1 MASTLETSKNTR
13 QGSETSLASN
23 TRTPKSRLELLKS
36 VSTESTQTTKEEKN
50 KGGLLGGIGYAG
62 EKLGL
67 GIVQGVEGIF
77 DYVGAGILD
86 LFGADDAAE
95 DVLENDWLNYSHAD
109 EWFNPGEGWKVAGD
123 VAGGIGTSIPGLAA
137 GVVAGVAT
145 GGASLVPTIAGLA
158 TSGLSAAGTSTK
170 EAFQESGELGLKE
183 FGYGAIMGGVEAGTE
198 FLSGKIGAGI
208 LKNADDIAAA
218 FGKTASKTAKAVSAK
233 TIAAS
238 LGKEF
243 ASEAFEEGF
252 AEFVSPYAKRL
263 TYDPNAKN
271 ATIEEISYAALVGG
285 LSGIVMG
292 GGTTTITQTT
302 NLARG
307 SKAVDAGRVT
317 SIMDTAKAFS
327 DYEGTSP
334 TKLSSME
341 AIRDLYTRLDAQGVR
356 ESTKL
361 TVNQRRA
368 IGELQSLTTS
378 AVFEPAMQK
387 SAISAIE
394 GADVI
399 AQKLNADGQIKIVDG
414 KMQAV
419 TAESLAEL
427 QKQGIEVRD
436 ITADDIRGGVDVKDG
451 KSVAKA
457 MKENDL
463 LRYIAASDVAGR
475 FMMTAKEVETAARA
489 GTKIRSQADLNNY
502 IEKATPEMKA
512 ALGAELGIADNEWDT
527 LKLQR
532 FNEAAAAYRE
542 SGKLDAKRAEM
553 KAKTAEALEKNPNAV
568 KSIPM
573 SEAQKAV
580 YDGIDRHDI
589 TAQTEKASEEAKRKS
604 MDAIGENAEATTVRT
619 KVAEVKERIEAKKI
633 DEYLRENVE
642 GYASMG
648 EANKSM
654 IRQVVREGRAS
665 GISDADILSYA
676 KVAEHTGLNV
686 EFDASLKEGE
696 AGYYDPKGNKIVVNP
711 KTTKKQELILIHEL
725 DHALR
730 KFVAGDEVHTIVYKN
745 ADKKLSQKTR
755 DMIEQEYSDQDTD
768 VSREELFADESSAYY
783 SEAILGGKV
792 TVDMLLGKETT
803 LKQKI
808 LSFFAEA
815 ARAYS
820 GDAALA
826 KEARAHYR
834 RFKKLFDSFAERNK
848 GRNAMTATEARGKV
862 NGSRFSLEFAPE
874 IANNQREFLA
884 AETRRRNIKKQ
895 QITLTEQELETA
907 IAQTAEMVEAM
918 SDKKDILPRDK
929 VGKTLVK
936 NGSYDVSV
944 ENTTICVRTLSY
956 NSFVDMVS
964 EKIGR
969 PLSQMESFLV
979 SQKLYDI
986 AKEPQCLYCYVSLD
1000 RKAYNDMLL
1009 RYVEQRDAAIKAYV
1023 DAGKPKL
1030 TKESPLYKD
1039 FLKGRK
1045 STDNMWDR
1053 YSGWIKQYNDG
1064 VHILTAEDI
1073 ATEAKRS
1080 SLFNSKDASQS
1091 SQVKDML
1098 KYAQSASWAKKQ
1110 TDYVAYY
1117 DDILK
1122 LSDKVIKDLNKHYGL
1137 RWYSFSDYS
1146 GAFIVENMQQITD
1159 AAIRGLKGLAYT
1171 KDTDFARIFAPTGMN
1186 INISVY
1192 AMKDGKGGYVI
1203 DEKQSANLKE
1213 AIDLRKKYPN
1223 VGIVA
1228 VATDQQGVEWAL
1240 AQEWSDVVIP
1250 FHTVR
1255 TGAQVAEFYDWT
1267 VFNEEQNDSVKDE
1280 NLWNAYVDSVT
1291 NGNEKARKKV
1301 SKMVYPSE
1309 HQNNRETYLRIVQER
1324 GLKPRFSSFVEN
1336 PNYMKLV
1343 NETRQSESATQPL
1356 KPTYDL
1362 AAAKESFG
1370 KFVDKGGYFEGWY
1383 NDGIDVDG
1391 EAELVAQD
1399 IREGKKANEVE
1410 YGRQDRNGNA
1420 IPTPEDIMASRKK
1433 SRSHGAMVD
1442 KSVRLA
1448 TDYEASLKQLEEGTF
1463 DAKSNTHIKV
1473 LDHTPKI
1480 FIDKANA
1487 ADREVIMSWDI
1498 ALLAMKRR
1506 EEADGMYRGI
1516 SNEYDDALNEGN
1528 YHGLGVNA
1536 MNELPKSLENPLYI
1550 VRQPNGRICAVTEML
1565 YRSKRPIFAV
1575 IELEAYKNITQN
1587 GKSEENTYNLI
1598 VTVSNGQPRYFKN
1611 NVFNGEIVYNKNNED
1626 PAHFI
1631 SRLQSLKQLT
1641 SKNDL
1646 AGSSD
1651 PSIPQSAEKSTP
1663 SAKKVS
1669 ESARKSTE
1677 FEADLE
1683 AARGSIVMDLSSY
1696 KPKGRKETIEYGKA
1710 VGDDAYTR
1718 FQIQATN
1725 QQAGLEKELKRLGV
1739 KNGEALVQ
1747 SARSASNAAAT
1758 MIGDAQM
1765 RIGDGS
1771 YEVQGEGLEKIYHP
1785 ILNGEAIES
1794 ELKGL
1799 SKKEREARLEE
1810 YSSDFFAY
1818 LFHMHNADRMSLEQ
1832 RSIEENNERIKTL
1845 EKKVKKRVEVE
1856 AKIKAKGEDSDIKT
1870 LRIEKAKLDREIK
1883 TLMEEVAEFVPAENK
1898 PVLGHAVDEDGNT
1911 VLTTAEGEAIPY
1923 TAEESK
1929 AIAEEILKLH
1939 PEFKEAAEKVWA
1951 YNKNLNQYRVDA
1963 GLISQESFD
1972 RMQELYPHYVPT
1984 YREGSRTGIA
1994 AMSGKY
2000 ALKVKATVKSAK
2012 GGLRPLCRP
2021 DVIMARQTEETIKA
2035 GRVNQLAR
2043 TYYDAAE
2050 PETQKG
2056 VNAIRVI
2063 SRVDAKADETID
2075 FDPTT
2080 IAPKNNRVT
2089 FYKNGEKI
2097 EMEVDKNVFDG
2108 FDAFNSQT
2116 DMGGIITGAFGKVMN
2131 LYKRLITSYSPIFT
2145 IRNAIRDL
2153 QDAGINTKYGK
2164 TFLRNYKRAM
2174 KEIRSN
2180 GKYWQMYRAA
2190 GGLSSSL
2197 FDFERGFGGSTN
2209 SWGLTKAEGTPWQ
2222 KLGTTIENANVF
2234 IEQLPRLAEFI
2245 SSMEAKNS
2253 IEQAILDAADVTTNF
2268 GRSGK
2273 MARWLNRNFIPF
2285 LNPSI
2290 QGFSKLVRNV
2300 TDRKTAKELVAF
2312 LLKAALLGFAPQIIN
2327 QLFLGDDDE
2336 YEKLRDSDKEN
2347 NYIIRIPGREE
2358 FIKIPKGRVVA
2369 AMSGIVNRTSNTL
2382 QGKEDAWEG
2391 YLDSVLQNITPVDS
2405 ASRDILSPFRDVK
2418 ANKTWYGTEIEGR
2431 QFENVPVEERTDE
2444 GTSWIA
2450 EVLAQLPTSKAAELS
2465 PKKIHYLIDQ
2475 YTGII
2480 GDVVLPATSKKAQK
2494 DMLSGAFVIDPV
2506 VSNDLSNRFYNQYD
2520 KAVQTK
2526 NSTKSTEEELEIA
2539 SFRYKYLGKI
2549 KDTVSDMQKAKRE
2562 IQASDLKAT
2571 EKLKQTREIQA
2582 AINLLYEEAL
2592 TDIDKLTELYN
2603 GTYYLGAAD
2612 IYSTYVASGI
2622 TDEQYASLRYA
2633 ETIRS
2638 YYGAETAL
2646 SQYNSAVYDKAT
2658 LFNKAGLDYDTY
2670 YEYYFSTRGIESD
2683 VDKKGEVVTGSKKKK
2698 TLAAIKSLGVSQ
2710 TERLLLTA
2718 AAGYSLTESEKKR
2731 LISYINKLAVTKDE
2745 KIAIAEACGFT
2756 VKNGRISLK

>member
-1 MASTLETSKNTR
+1 MTSTNKSAVERLRAMDTQNKKV
-13 QGSETSLASN
+13 QGSETGSASSAV
-23 TRTPKSRLELLKS
+23 TRLRAMENQSNLP
-36 VSTESTQTTKEEKN
+36 STSDEEKN
-50 KGGLLGGIGYAG
+50 KGGVLGGIGYVG
-62 EKLGL
+62 EKIGL

-77 DYVGAGILD
+77 DYVGAGVLD

-95 DVLENDWLNYSHAD
+95 DVLENDWVDYSHAD

-123 VAGGIGTSIPGLAA
+123 VAGGIGTSVPGLAA
-137 GVVAGVAT
+137 GTIAAVAT

-170 EAFQESGELGLKE
+170 EAYQETGELGLKE

-198 FLSGKIGAGI
+198 LLSGKLGAGI
-208 LKNADDIAAA
+208 LKNADDLAAA
-218 FGKTASKTAKAVSAK
+218 LGKTASKTAKAVSAK

-252 AEFVSPYAKRL
+252 AELVSPYAKRL
-263 TYDPNAKN
+263 TYDPNAQN
-271 ATIEEISYAALVGG
+271 ATIEEIGYAALVGG
-285 LSGIVMG
+285 LSGMVMG
-292 GGTTTITQTT
+292 GGTTTITQGT

-341 AIRDLYTRLDAQGVR
+341 AIHDLYTRLEAQGVR

-419 TAESLAEL
+419 TAESLEEL

-436 ITADDIRGGVDVKDG
+436 ITAEDIRGGVDVKDG
-451 KSVAKA
+451 KSISKA

-489 GTKIRSQADLNNY
+489 GTKIRSQAELNNY
-502 IEKATPEMKA
+502 IEKATPEQRA
-512 ALGAELGIADNEWDT
+512 ALGAELGIAENEWDT

-553 KAKTAEALEKNPNAV
+553 KA
-568 KSIPM
+568 
-573 SEAQKAV
+573 
-580 YDGIDRHDI
+580 
-589 TAQTEKASEEAKRKS
+589 
-604 MDAIGENAEATTVRT
+604 NAEKKKA
-619 KVAEVKERIEAKKI
+619 AERINALKQKVETNKI
-633 DEYLRENVE
+633 DEYLRENVD

-654 IRQVVREGRAS
+654 IRQIVREGRAS

-711 KTTKKQELILIHEL
+711 KTAKKQELILIHEL

-730 KFVAGDEVHTIVYKN
+730 KFVASDKVHTIAYKN
-745 ADKKLSQKTR
+745 ADKRLSQKTR
-755 DMIEQEYSDQDTD
+755 DMIEREYSDQDAD
-768 VSREELFADESSAYY
+768 VSREELFADEASAYY

-808 LSFFAEA
+808 LSFFTSA

-834 RFKKLFDSFAERNK
+834 RFKKLFDSFAERNQY
-848 GRNAMTATEARGKV
+848 RNAEM
-862 NGSRFSLEFAPE
+862 
-874 IANNQREFLA
+874 AN
-884 AETRRRNIKKQ
+884 
-895 QITLTEQELETA
+895 
-907 IAQTAEMVEAM
+907 
-918 SDKKDILPRDK
+918 
-929 VGKTLVK
+929 
-936 NGSYDVSV
+936 
-944 ENTTICVRTLSY
+944 
-956 NSFVDMVS
+956 
-964 EKIGR
+964 
-969 PLSQMESFLV
+969 
-979 SQKLYDI
+979 
-986 AKEPQCLYCYVSLD
+986 
-1000 RKAYNDMLL
+1000 
-1009 RYVEQRDAAIKAYV
+1009 
-1023 DAGKPKL
+1023 
-1030 TKESPLYKD
+1030 
-1039 FLKGRK
+1039 
-1045 STDNMWDR
+1045 
-1053 YSGWIKQYNDG
+1053 
-1064 VHILTAEDI
+1064 
-1073 ATEAKRS
+1073 
-1080 SLFNSKDASQS
+1080 
-1091 SQVKDML
+1091 
-1098 KYAQSASWAKKQ
+1098 
-1110 TDYVAYY
+1110 
-1117 DDILK
+1117 
-1122 LSDKVIKDLNKHYGL
+1122 
-1137 RWYSFSDYS
+1137 
-1146 GAFIVENMQQITD
+1146 
-1159 AAIRGLKGLAYT
+1159 
-1171 KDTDFARIFAPTGMN
+1171 
-1186 INISVY
+1186 
-1192 AMKDGKGGYVI
+1192 
-1203 DEKQSANLKE
+1203 
-1213 AIDLRKKYPN
+1213 
-1223 VGIVA
+1223 
-1228 VATDQQGVEWAL
+1228 
-1240 AQEWSDVVIP
+1240 
-1250 FHTVR
+1250 
-1255 TGAQVAEFYDWT
+1255 
-1267 VFNEEQNDSVKDE
+1267 
-1280 NLWNAYVDSVT
+1280 
-1291 NGNEKARKKV
+1291 
-1301 SKMVYPSE
+1301 
-1309 HQNNRETYLRIVQER
+1309 
-1324 GLKPRFSSFVEN
+1324 
-1336 PNYMKLV
+1336 
-1343 NETRQSESATQPL
+1343 
-1356 KPTYDL
+1356 
-1362 AAAKESFG
+1362 
-1370 KFVDKGGYFEGWY
+1370 
-1383 NDGIDVDG
+1383 
-1391 EAELVAQD
+1391 
-1399 IREGKKANEVE
+1399 
-1410 YGRQDRNGNA
+1410 
-1420 IPTPEDIMASRKK
+1420 
-1433 SRSHGAMVD
+1433 SRSHGATVD
-1442 KSVRLA
+1442 KSARSSMETTSETYKKRIETWDQKTEGFSFVLGDTSRVIANIEIDGKKIGNKQIRLDA
-1448 TDYEASLKQLEEGTF
+1448 TKVKSILKGHQEM
-1463 DAKSNTHIKV
+1463 DI
-1473 LDHTPKI
+1473 
-1480 FIDKANA
+1480 
-1487 ADREVIMSWDI
+1487 EVI
-1498 ALLAMKRR
+1498 
-1506 EEADGMYRGI
+1506 
-1516 SNEYDDALNEGN
+1516 
-1528 YHGLGVNA
+1528 
-1536 MNELPKSLENPLYI
+1536 KSLPQITNDPILVLESKTKK
-1550 VRQPNGRICAVTEML
+1550 GRIVLFGEVIAKNGKPVML
-1565 YRSKRPIFAV
+1565 A
-1575 IELEAYKNITQN
+1575 IELNPTTRSGKTTYLDIVKVASAYTRRNTQN
-1587 GKSEENTYNLI
+1587 LI
-1598 VTVSNGQPRYFKN
+1598 DSSVIKYVDKN
-1611 NVFNGEIVYNKNNED
+1611 KDRVDNWLKVN
-1626 PAHFI
+1626 
-1631 SRLQSLKQLT
+1631 RLQLPLPNSQNPSVNT
-1641 SKNDL
+1641 
-1646 AGSSD
+1646 
-1651 PSIPQSAEKSTP
+1651 SIPQSAEKSTP

-1669 ESARKSTE
+1669 ESARKSTSHEATLDSDYLDAVNRGDMETAQRMVDEAAKKAGYDKLFYHGSKKGGGFTKFRDWQYFTENKQYAERYTDRDKKGSLYTTYVKLENPFDTRKAKDRRLFNEIRQEYGLSDIQASGLPDWTDGYDISDYIDENDLSYDGIVLDEGGDLVNGKPVSRGESYVVRKSAQIKSADPVTYDDNGNVIPLSERFNSKNSDIRYSTE

-1696 KPKGRKETIEYGKA
+1696 KPRGRKETIEYGKA

-1758 MIGDAQM
+1758 MIGDEQL

-1771 YEVQGEGLEKIYHP
+1771 YKEQGEGLEKIYHS

-1794 ELKGL
+1794 QLKGL
-1799 SKKEREARLEE
+1799 SKQEREAKLEA

-1832 RSIEENNERIKTL
+1832 RSIEENDERIKTL
-1845 EKKVKKRVEVE
+1845 EKKVKRRVEVE

-1898 PVLGHAVDEDGNT
+1898 PVIGHAVDEDGRT
-1911 VLTTAEGEAIPY
+1911 VITTAEGEAIPY
-1923 TAEESK
+1923 TANESK
-1929 AIAEEILKLH
+1929 VIAEEILKLH
-1939 PEFKEAAEKVWA
+1939 PEFKESAEKVWA
-1951 YNKNLNQYRVDA
+1951 YNKNLNQYRVDT

-1972 RMQELYPHYVPT
+1972 RMQALYPHYVPT

-2043 TYYDAAE
+2043 TYYDAAGDSV
-2050 PETQKG
+2050 TT
-2056 VNAIRVI
+2056 I
-2063 SRVDAKADETID
+2063 SKVDAKPDETVD

-2089 FYKNGEKI
+2089 FYKDGEKI
-2097 EMEVDKNVFDG
+2097 EIEVDKNVFDG
-2108 FDAFNSQT
+2108 FDAFNSQS
-2116 DMGGIITGAFGKVMN
+2116 DVGGIISGTFGKVMD

-2164 TFLRNYKRAM
+2164 TFIKNYGRAIS
-2174 KEIRSN
+2174 EIKNN
-2180 GKYWQMYRAA
+2180 GKYWKMYRAA

-2197 FDFERGFGGSTN
+2197 FDYEKGFGGSTN
-2209 SWGLTKAEGTPWQ
+2209 SWGLTKAEGNPLQ

-2253 IEQAILDAADVTTNF
+2253 IEQAILDSADVTTNF

-2273 MARWLNRNFIPF
+2273 FAKWLNRNFIPF

-2290 QGFSKLVRNV
+2290 QGFSKLIRNV

-2312 LLKAALLGFAPQIIN
+2312 LIKAALLGFAPQIIN
-2327 QLFLGDDDE
+2327 QLFLKDDEE

-2347 NYIIRIPGREE
+2347 NYIIRFGDQ
-2358 FIKIPKGRVVA
+2358 FVKIPKGRVVA
-2369 AMSGIVNRTSNTL
+2369 AMSGIINRTANTVN
-2382 QGKEDAWEG
+2382 GKEDAWEG
-2391 YLDSVLQNITPVDS
+2391 YLDSVLQNLTPVDS

-2431 QFENVPVEERTDE
+2431 QFENVPIEERTDE

-2450 EVLAQLPTSKAAELS
+2450 EVLAQLPTSKAMELS

-2480 GDVVLPATSKKAQK
+2480 GDMVLPATSKKAQK
-2494 DMLSGAFVIDPV
+2494 DMFSGAFVIDPV
-2506 VSNDLSNRFYNQYD
+2506 TSNDLSNRFYKQYD

-2526 NSTKSTEEELEIA
+2526 NSTKSSEEDIEIA

-2549 KDTVSDMQKAKRE
+2549 KDTVSEMQKAKRE
-2562 IQASDLKAT
+2562 VQASDLKAT

-2582 AINLLYEEAL
+2582 AINVLYEEAL
-2592 TDIDKLTELYN
+2592 ADIDKLTEIYN

-2612 IYSTYVASGI
+2612 IYSNYVASGI
-2622 TDEQYASLRYA
+2622 NDEQYASLRYA

-2638 YYGAETAL
+2638 YYGAETAF
-2646 SQYNSAVYDKAT
+2646 SQYNSAVYEKASV
-2658 LFNKAGLDYDTY
+2658 FNKAGIDWDTY
-2670 YEYYFSTRGIESD
+2670 YEYYFTTRGIESD
-2683 VDKKGEVVTGSKKKK
+2683 VDKNGNTVAGSKRKKIEK
-2698 TLAAIKSLGVSQ
+2698 AIKSLGVSQ

-2718 AAGYSLTESEKKR
+2718 AAGYSLTETEKKR

>member
-1 MASTLETSKNTR
+1 MTPTNKSAVERLRAMDTQNKKV
-13 QGSETSLASN
+13 QGSETGSASSAVARLRAMGN
-23 TRTPKSRLELLKS
+23 VQSKPITPEAQRYASE
-36 VSTESTQTTKEEKN
+36 EEKN
-50 KGGLLGGIGYAG
+50 KGGVLGGIGYVG
-62 EKLGL
+62 EKVGL
-67 GIVQGVEGIF
+67 GILQGVEGIF
-77 DYVGAGILD
+77 DYVGAGVLD
-86 LFGADDAAE
+86 LFSADDAAE

-109 EWFNPGEGWKVAGD
+109 EWFNPDEGWKVAGD
-123 VAGGIGTSIPGLAA
+123 VGGGIGTSIPGLAS
-137 GVVAGVAT
+137 GVVAGIAT

-198 FLSGKIGAGI
+198 LLSGKIGAGI

-218 FGKTASKTAKAVSAK
+218 FGKTVSKTAKAVSAK
-233 TIAAS
+233 TLAWDMTR
-238 LGKEF
+238 EF

-252 AEFVSPYAKRL
+252 SEWISPYAKRL
-263 TYDPNAKN
+263 TYDPNAQN

-307 SKAVDAGRVT
+307 SKAVDTGRVT

-327 DYEGTSP
+327 DYEGAHP

-341 AIRDLYTRLDAQGVR
+341 AIHDLYTRLESQGVR

-399 AQKLNADGQIKIVDG
+399 AQKLNAEGNIKIVDG

-427 QKQGIEVRD
+427 QKQGVEVRD
-436 ITADDIRGGVDVKDG
+436 ITADDIRGNADIKDG
-451 KSVAKA
+451 KSISKA

-512 ALGAELGIADNEWDT
+512 ALGTELGIAENEWDT

-532 FNEAAAAYRE
+532 FNEAAAAYHE
-542 SGKLDAKRAEM
+542 SGKLDAKRSEIKANEEKKKAAERIN
-553 KAKTAEALEKNPNAV
+553 ALK
-568 KSIPM
+568 
-573 SEAQKAV
+573 QKAE
-580 YDGIDRHDI
+580 
-589 TAQTEKASEEAKRKS
+589 T
-604 MDAIGENAEATTVRT
+604 N
-619 KVAEVKERIEAKKI
+619 KI
-633 DEYLRENVE
+633 DEYLRENIE

-676 KVAEHTGLNV
+676 RVAEHTGLNV
-686 EFDASLKEGE
+686 EFDASIKDGE

-711 KTTKKQELILIHEL
+711 KTTKKHELLLIHEL

-730 KFVAGDEVHTIVYKN
+730 KFVAGDKVHTIAYKN
-745 ADKKLSQKTR
+745 ADKRLSQKTR
-755 DMIEQEYSDQDTD
+755 DMIEQEYSDQDAD
-768 VSREELFADESSAYY
+768 VSREELFADEASAYY

-808 LSFFAEA
+808 LSFFTSA

-862 NGSRFSLEFAPE
+862 NDSRFSLEFAPE

-895 QITLTEQELETA
+895 QITLTEQELEAA

-1009 RYVEQRDAAIKAYV
+1009 RYIEQRDAAIKAYI

-1030 TKESPLYKD
+1030 TKESSLYKD
-1039 FLKGRK
+1039 FLDGRK
-1045 STDNMWDR
+1045 PTDNMWDR

-1080 SLFNSKDASQS
+1080 ALFNSKDASQS
-1091 SQVKDML
+1091 SQAKDML

-1213 AIDLRKKYPN
+1213 AIELRKKYPN

-1309 HQNNRETYLRIVQER
+1309 HQNNRETYLRIVEER
-1324 GLKPRFSSFVEN
+1324 GLKPRFSLFLDN

-1343 NETRQSESATQPL
+1343 NETRQSESQTKPL
-1356 KPTYDL
+1356 KPDFAL
-1362 AAAKESFG
+1362 DAAKESFG
-1370 KFVDKGGYFEGWY
+1370 RFVDKGGYYEGWY

-1391 EAELVAQD
+1391 EAEIVAQD
-1399 IREGKKANEVE
+1399 IREGKKANEVD

-1420 IPTPEDIMASRKK
+1420 TPIPEELMASRKK
-1433 SRSHGAMVD
+1433 SRSHGATVD
-1442 KSVRLA
+1442 KSVRRSAEITA
-1448 TDYEASLKQLEEGTF
+1448 TLVQNDSMKKTFAEQVDDVLNGVHNPKLDIYIAQTPDVLVGLNFASKPLLMRNSKIKEILEKHPEMSIDLIKKIPDIIKDPILILKS
-1463 DAKSNTHIKV
+1463 KTH
-1473 LDHTPKI
+1473 PK
-1480 FIDKANA
+1480 
-1487 ADREVIMSWDI
+1487 ESVVIISDI
-1498 ALLAMKRR
+1498 ITSKG
-1506 EEADGMYRGI
+1506 EI
-1516 SNEYDDALNEGN
+1516 IIPIWVNQEGN
-1528 YHGLGVNA
+1528 YIDVELGEVIDKTNFVA
-1536 MNELPKSLENPLYI
+1536 SAYGRDLKTLLEYANENNGFLYENPNKKG
-1550 VRQPNGRICAVTEML
+1550 VRKLLA
-1565 YRSKRPIFAV
+1565 RSGLQLSTPLKISS
-1575 IELEAYKNITQN
+1575 
-1587 GKSEENTYNLI
+1587 SEI
-1598 VTVSNGQPRYFKN
+1598 
-1611 NVFNGEIVYNKNNED
+1611 
-1626 PAHFI
+1626 
-1631 SRLQSLKQLT
+1631 
-1641 SKNDL
+1641 
-1646 AGSSD
+1646 
-1651 PSIPQSAEKSTP
+1651 SIPQSAEKSTD

-1758 MIGDAQM
+1758 MIGDEQL

-1771 YEVQGEGLEKIYHP
+1771 YKEQGEGLEKIYHS

-1794 ELKGL
+1794 QLKGL
-1799 SKKEREARLEE
+1799 SKQEREAKLEA

-1845 EKKVKKRVEVE
+1845 EKKVKRRVEVE

-1898 PVLGHAVDEDGNT
+1898 PVIGHAVDEDGRT
-1911 VLTTAEGEAIPY
+1911 VITTAEGEAIPY
-1923 TAEESK
+1923 TANESK
-1929 AIAEEILKLH
+1929 VIAEEILKLH
-1939 PEFKEAAEKVWA
+1939 PEFKESAEKVWA
-1951 YNKNLNQYRVDA
+1951 YNKNLNQYRVDT

-1972 RMQELYPHYVPT
+1972 RMQALYPHYVPT

-2043 TYYDAAE
+2043 TYYDAAGDSV
-2050 PETQKG
+2050 TT
-2056 VNAIRVI
+2056 I
-2063 SRVDAKADETID
+2063 SKVDAKPDETVD

-2089 FYKNGEKI
+2089 FYKDGEKI
-2097 EMEVDKNVFDG
+2097 EIEVDKNVFDG

-2116 DMGGIITGAFGKVMN
+2116 DMGDIITGTLGKVMD

-2164 TFLRNYKRAM
+2164 TFIKNYGRAIS
-2174 KEIRSN
+2174 EIKNN
-2180 GKYWQMYRAA
+2180 GKYWKMYRAA

-2197 FDFERGFGGSTN
+2197 FDFEKGFGGSTN
-2209 SWGLTKAEGTPWQ
+2209 SWGLTKAEGNPLQ

-2273 MARWLNRNFIPF
+2273 FARWLNRIAIPF

-2312 LLKAALLGFAPQIIN
+2312 LLKAALLGFTPQIIN
-2327 QLFLGDDDE
+2327 QLLLGEDDE

-2347 NYIIRIPGREE
+2347 NYIFRIPGREE

-2369 AMSGIVNRTSNTL
+2369 AMSGIVNRTANTL
-2382 QGKEDAWEG
+2382 QGKEDAWDG

-2431 QFENVPVEERTDE
+2431 QFENVPIEERTDE

-2450 EVLAQLPTSKAAELS
+2450 EMLAQLPTSKAAELS

-2480 GDVVLPATSKKAQK
+2480 GDIVLPATSKKAQK

-2506 VSNDLSNRFYNQYD
+2506 LSNDLSNRFYNQYD

-2526 NSTKSTEEELEIA
+2526 NSTKSTEEEIEIA

-2562 IQASDLKAT
+2562 VQASDLKAT

-2592 TDIDKLTELYN
+2592 ADVDKLTELYN

-2646 SQYNSAVYDKAT
+2646 SQYNSAVYEKASV
-2658 LFNKAGLDYDTY
+2658 FNKAGIDWDTY
-2670 YEYYFSTRGIESD
+2670 YEYYFTTRGIESD
-2683 VDKKGEVVTGSKKKK
+2683 VDKNGEKVAGSKRKKVEK
-2698 TLAAIKSLGVSQ
+2698 AIKALGVSQ

-2718 AAGYSLTESEKKR
+2718 AAGYSLTETEKKR

>member
-1 MASTLETSKNTR
+1 MASTNKSAVERLRAMDTQNKKV
-13 QGSETSLASN
+13 QGSETGSAS
-23 TRTPKSRLELLKS
+23 SAVARLRAMENQSNLP
-36 VSTESTQTTKEEKN
+36 STSDEEKN
-50 KGGLLGGIGYAG
+50 EGGVLGGIGYVG

-67 GIVQGVEGIF
+67 GIVQGIEGIF
-77 DYVGAGILD
+77 DYVGAGVLD

-95 DVLENDWLNYSHAD
+95 DILENDWVNYSHAD

-123 VAGGIGTSIPGLAA
+123 VAGGIGTSVPGLAA
-137 GVVAGVAT
+137 GVVGGIAT

-170 EAFQESGELGLKE
+170 EAYQETGELGLKE

-198 FLSGKIGAGI
+198 LLSGKLGAGI
-208 LKNADDIAAA
+208 LKNADDLAAA
-218 FGKTASKTAKAVSAK
+218 LGKTASKTAKAVSAK

-252 AEFVSPYAKRL
+252 AELVSPYAKRL
-263 TYDPNAKN
+263 TYDPNAQN
-271 ATIEEISYAALVGG
+271 ATIEEIGYAALVGG

-292 GGTTTITQTT
+292 GGTTTITQGT

-341 AIRDLYTRLDAQGVR
+341 AIHDLYTRLEAQGVR

-361 TVNQRRA
+361 TINQRRA

-436 ITADDIRGGVDVKDG
+436 ITAEDIRGGVDVKDG
-451 KSVAKA
+451 KSISKA

-489 GTKIRSQADLNNY
+489 GTRIKSQADLNNY
-502 IEKATPEMKA
+502 IEKATPEQRA
-512 ALGAELGIADNEWDT
+512 ALGAELGIAENEWDT

-542 SGKLDAKRAEM
+542 SGKLDAKRSEI
-553 KAKTAEALEKNPNAV
+553 KANEEK
-568 KSIPM
+568 K
-573 SEAQKAV
+573 KA
-580 YDGIDRHDI
+580 
-589 TAQTEKASEEAKRKS
+589 A
-604 MDAIGENAEATTVRT
+604 
-619 KVAEVKERIEAKKI
+619 ERINALKQKVETNKI
-633 DEYLRENVE
+633 DEYLRENVD

-654 IRQVVREGRAS
+654 IRQIVREGRAS

-711 KTTKKQELILIHEL
+711 KTTKKQELLLIHEL

-730 KFVAGDEVHTIVYKN
+730 KFVAGDKVHTIAYKN
-745 ADKKLSQKTR
+745 ADKRLSQKTR
-755 DMIEQEYSDQDTD
+755 DMIEQEYSDQDAD
-768 VSREELFADESSAYY
+768 VSREELFADEASAYY

-808 LSFFAEA
+808 LSFFTSA

-848 GRNAMTATEARGKV
+848 GRNAETATSDASVNKNAR
-862 NGSRFSLEFAPE
+862 R
-874 IANNQREFLA
+874 
-884 AETRRRNIKKQ
+884 
-895 QITLTEQELETA
+895 
-907 IAQTAEMVEAM
+907 
-918 SDKKDILPRDK
+918 
-929 VGKTLVK
+929 
-936 NGSYDVSV
+936 
-944 ENTTICVRTLSY
+944 
-956 NSFVDMVS
+956 
-964 EKIGR
+964 
-969 PLSQMESFLV
+969 
-979 SQKLYDI
+979 
-986 AKEPQCLYCYVSLD
+986 AKE
-1000 RKAYNDMLL
+1000 
-1009 RYVEQRDAAIKAYV
+1009 
-1023 DAGKPKL
+1023 
-1030 TKESPLYKD
+1030 
-1039 FLKGRK
+1039 F
-1045 STDNMWDR
+1045 
-1053 YSGWIKQYNDG
+1053 
-1064 VHILTAEDI
+1064 
-1073 ATEAKRS
+1073 EA
-1080 SLFNSKDASQS
+1080 F
-1091 SQVKDML
+1091 
-1098 KYAQSASWAKKQ
+1098 
-1110 TDYVAYY
+1110 
-1117 DDILK
+1117 
-1122 LSDKVIKDLNKHYGL
+1122 
-1137 RWYSFSDYS
+1137 
-1146 GAFIVENMQQITD
+1146 
-1159 AAIRGLKGLAYT
+1159 
-1171 KDTDFARIFAPTGMN
+1171 
-1186 INISVY
+1186 
-1192 AMKDGKGGYVI
+1192 
-1203 DEKQSANLKE
+1203 
-1213 AIDLRKKYPN
+1213 
-1223 VGIVA
+1223 
-1228 VATDQQGVEWAL
+1228 
-1240 AQEWSDVVIP
+1240 
-1250 FHTVR
+1250 
-1255 TGAQVAEFYDWT
+1255 
-1267 VFNEEQNDSVKDE
+1267 
-1280 NLWNAYVDSVT
+1280 VDSVMQMKRKDIAAKRRFVISDVSESHAKIIESIIKKELNRSIDLTGYKIVINGDAILHITDRHGADGRADVSMTSTEDIT
-1291 NGNEKARKKV
+1291 NIGWAVNNAESGEIARKKNGTIDY
-1301 SKMVYPSE
+1301 SPVYKNSDNTAAPKI
-1309 HQNNRETYLRIVQER
+1309 L
-1324 GLKPRFSSFVEN
+1324 
-1336 PNYMKLV
+1336 MKTAL
-1343 NETRQSESATQPL
+1343 S
-1356 KPTYDL
+1356 
-1362 AAAKESFG
+1362 
-1370 KFVDKGGYFEGWY
+1370 
-1383 NDGIDVDG
+1383 DG
-1391 EAELVAQD
+1391 ETFVITECVPD
-1399 IREGKKANEVE
+1399 SEKKEIHIISA
-1410 YGRQDRNGNA
+1410 
-1420 IPTPEDIMASRKK
+1420 RKVK
-1433 SRSHGAMVD
+1433 SG
-1442 KSVRLA
+1442 
-1448 TDYEASLKQLEEGTF
+1448 
-1463 DAKSNTHIKV
+1463 
-1473 LDHTPKI
+1473 
-1480 FIDKANA
+1480 
-1487 ADREVIMSWDI
+1487 
-1498 ALLAMKRR
+1498 
-1506 EEADGMYRGI
+1506 
-1516 SNEYDDALNEGN
+1516 
-1528 YHGLGVNA
+1528 
-1536 MNELPKSLENPLYI
+1536 
-1550 VRQPNGRICAVTEML
+1550 
-1565 YRSKRPIFAV
+1565 
-1575 IELEAYKNITQN
+1575 
-1587 GKSEENTYNLI
+1587 
-1598 VTVSNGQPRYFKN
+1598 NGQVL
-1611 NVFNGEIVYNKNNED
+1611 NVESND
-1626 PAHFI
+1626 SP
-1631 SRLQSLKQLT
+1631 QPT
-1641 SKNDL
+1641 SETPLDYDAASN
-1646 AGSSD
+1646 

-1669 ESARKSTE
+1669 ESARKSTEFEAKLDSDYLSAVEKGDMATAQRMVDEAAKKAGYTYKGMHGTDADFNKFDYSYIGDDNKLGLGFYFTNNEKLQFKYDYEKTAYLKFEKPIFDNNPILDDILRRESDLRESGLSQEETLKKIQSEFGYDGIIAEYNRRALVAFNPEQIKSADPVTYDDDVNVIPLSERFNPKNSDIRYSMDISPE

-1758 MIGDAQM
+1758 MIGDEQL

-1771 YEVQGEGLEKIYHP
+1771 YKEQGEGLEKIYHP

-1794 ELKGL
+1794 QLKGL
-1799 SKKEREARLEE
+1799 SKQEREAKLEA

-1845 EKKVKKRVEVE
+1845 EKKVKRRVEVE

-1883 TLMEEVAEFVPAENK
+1883 TLMEEVAQFVPAENK
-1898 PVLGHAVDEDGNT
+1898 PVIGHAVDEDGKT
-1911 VLTTAEGEAIPY
+1911 VITTAEGEAIPY
-1923 TAEESK
+1923 TANESK
-1929 AIAEEILKLH
+1929 VIAEEILKLH
-1939 PEFKEAAEKVWA
+1939 PEFKESAEKVWT
-1951 YNKNLNQYRVDA
+1951 YNKNLNQYRVDT

-1972 RMQELYPHYVPT
+1972 RMQALYPHYVPT

-2043 TYYDAAE
+2043 TYYDAAGDSV
-2050 PETQKG
+2050 TT
-2056 VNAIRVI
+2056 I
-2063 SRVDAKADETID
+2063 SKVDAKPDETVD

-2089 FYKNGEKI
+2089 FYKDGEKI
-2097 EMEVDKNVFDG
+2097 EIEVDKNVFDG
-2108 FDAFNSQT
+2108 FDAFNSQS
-2116 DMGGIITGAFGKVMN
+2116 DVGGIISGTFGKVMD

-2164 TFLRNYKRAM
+2164 TFIKNYGRAIS
-2174 KEIRSN
+2174 EIKNN
-2180 GKYWQMYRAA
+2180 GKYWKMYRAA

-2197 FDFERGFGGSTN
+2197 FDYEKGFGGSTN
-2209 SWGLTKAEGTPWQ
+2209 SWGLTKAEGNPLQ

-2253 IEQAILDAADVTTNF
+2253 IEQAILDSADVTTNF

-2273 MARWLNRNFIPF
+2273 FAKWLNRNFIPF

-2290 QGFSKLVRNV
+2290 QGFSKLIRNV

-2312 LLKAALLGFAPQIIN
+2312 LIKAALLGFAPQIIN
-2327 QLFLGDDDE
+2327 QLFLKDDEE

-2347 NYIIRIPGREE
+2347 NYIIRFGDQ
-2358 FIKIPKGRVVA
+2358 FVKIPKGRVVA
-2369 AMSGIVNRTSNTL
+2369 AMSGIINRTANTVN
-2382 QGKEDAWEG
+2382 GKEDAWEG
-2391 YLDSVLQNITPVDS
+2391 YLDSVLQNLTPVDS

-2431 QFENVPVEERTDE
+2431 QFENVPIEERTDE

-2450 EVLAQLPTSKAAELS
+2450 EVLAQLPTSKAMELS

-2475 YTGII
+2475 YTGIL
-2480 GDVVLPATSKKAQK
+2480 GDMALPATSKKAQK
-2494 DMLSGAFVIDPV
+2494 DMFSGAFVIDPV
-2506 VSNDLSNRFYNQYD
+2506 TSNDLSNRFYKQYD

-2526 NSTKSTEEELEIA
+2526 NSTKSSEEDIEIA

-2549 KDTVSDMQKAKRE
+2549 KDTVSEMQKAKRE
-2562 IQASDLKAT
+2562 VQASDLKAT

-2582 AINLLYEEAL
+2582 AINVLYEEAL
-2592 TDIDKLTELYN
+2592 ADIDKLTEIYN

-2612 IYSTYVASGI
+2612 IYSNYVASGI

-2638 YYGAETAL
+2638 YYGAETAF
-2646 SQYNSAVYDKAT
+2646 SQYNSAVYEKASV
-2658 LFNKAGLDYDTY
+2658 FNKAGIDWDTY
-2670 YEYYFSTRGIESD
+2670 YEYYFTTRGIESD
-2683 VDKKGEVVTGSKKKK
+2683 VDKNGNTVAGSKRKKIEK
-2698 TLAAIKSLGVSQ
+2698 AIKSLGVSQ

-2718 AAGYSLTESEKKR
+2718 AAGYSLTETEKKR